1 MNVTMSSSPG
11 FGGTSA
17 ARTAPPPPPP
27 PQDSK
32 TSQAG
37 AGSISE
43 VVSSLDSDG
52 DGGLSY
58 GEVSDSFLENLINSE
73 NWSEVDGDGDG
84 LLSADE
90 LETHRAATTPG
101 GEGDMP
107 PPPPPQGGGGMGGPG
122 GGGMGGPGG
131 GSGGMSESESIVL
144 SLIEDAAAMNGTASD
159 SSSAYA
165 EELYAT
171 MQEMLI
177 AAG

>member
-1 MNVTMSSSPG
+1 MHQKCQIGDKMNVTMSSSPG

-17 ARTAPPPPPP
+17 AQKTPPPPPP

-32 TSQAG
+32 NSQAG

-58 GEVSDSFLENLINSE
+58 GEVSESFLENLINSE
-73 NWSEVDGDGDG
+73 NWSEMDGDGDG

-107 PPPPPQGGGGMGGPG
+107 PPPQGGGGMGGPG
-122 GGGMGGPGG
+122 GR
-131 GSGGMSESESIVL
+131 GGMSESESIVL
-144 SLIEDAAAMNGTASD
+144 SLIEDAAGMNGTASD